1 MVNFFLLAVL
11 AIRFTRQREARKA
24 PAGALEIETS
34 AYSKST
40 LPM

>member
-11 AIRFTRQREARKA
+11 AVRFTRQREA
-24 PAGALEIETS
+24 PECALEIETS